1 MRASVPTK
9 PKPIARLR
17 VGFVLARH
25 FTLTAFANFIDT
37 LRLAADDGDRSRQ
50 VYCQW
55 TVMSSTRSPIVS
67 SSGIAITPES
77 DFIDPAQFHYIV
89 VVGGLL
95 HRGEPIDQATEAYLR
110 RAAEARTVL
119 IGVCTGS
126 FILTRLGVLKGR
138 KVCVSWYHRNDYVD
152 EFGGTPVAD
161 RLYVI
166 DGDRITC
173 SGGAGVVD
181 LAAALVE
188 KHVGAQAAQKSLN
201 VLLLDQ
207 QRAADSAQPIP
218 NVGPPASDPRV
229 RRAILA
235 MEQAMADPVTI
246 PTLASRLGISERQ
259 LGRLFQAELGASPAD
274 IYRAMR
280 LDFGHWLLSQTTR
293 SIGDIAVQT
302 GFADGSHFTRAYRR
316 RFGRLPGQNRPGTA
330 DLPPERLTDHRLFG
344 RSGMAD

>member
-1 MRASVPTK
+1 MRVLQTSKSKPVP
-9 PKPIARLR
+9 RLR
-17 VGFVLARH
+17 VGFILARH

-50 VYCQW
+50 VHCQW
-55 TVMSSTRSPIVS
+55 TVMSSTRSPIMS
-67 SSGIAITPES
+67 SSGIPVTPNAG
-77 DFIDPAQFHYIV
+77 FMAPQNFHYII

-95 HRGEPIDQATEAYLR
+95 RRGEPIDETTAVYLR
-110 RAAEARTVL
+110 RAADAGVAL

-138 KVCVSWYHRNDYVD
+138 KVCVSWYHRNDYIE
-152 EFGGTPVAD
+152 EFGTTPIAD

-188 KHVGAQAAQKSLN
+188 KHVGTQAAQKSLN

-207 QRAADSAQPIP
+207 QRTADTAQPMP
-218 NVGPPASDPRV
+218 NVAPQANDPRV
-229 RRAILA
+229 RRAVLA

-246 PTLASRLGISERQ
+246 PTLASCLAISERQ
-259 LGRLFQAELGASPAD
+259 LGRLFQAELGGSPAE

-280 LDFGHWLLSQTTR
+280 LDFGHWLLSHTRR
-293 SIGDIAVQT
+293 SISEIAILT
-302 GFADGSHFTRAYRR
+302 GFTDGSHFTRAYRQ
-316 RFGRLPGQNRPGTA
+316 RFGQPPGEKRSERHVSSLHGVIDERTVGNQNLA
-330 DLPPERLTDHRLFG
+330 E
-344 RSGMAD
+344 

>member
-1 MRASVPTK
+1 MRATERSTIKPVP
-9 PKPIARLR
+9 RLR
-17 VGFVLARH
+17 VGFILARH
-25 FTLTAFANFIDT
+25 FTLAAFANFIDT

-50 VYCQW
+50 VHCQW
-55 TVMSSTRSPIVS
+55 TVMSSARSAIVS
-67 SSGIAITPES
+67 SSGVTVIPDS
-77 DFIDPAQFHYIV
+77 GLIDPKEFHYIV

-95 HRGEPIDQATEAYLR
+95 HRGEPIDDATATYIR
-110 RAAEARTVL
+110 RAADAGTAL

-138 KVCVSWYHRNDYVD
+138 RVCVSWYHRNDYVE
-152 EFGGTPVAD
+152 EFGGAPIAD

-207 QRAADSAQPIP
+207 QRTADSAQPMP
-218 NVGPPASDPRV
+218 NIAPAARDPRL
-229 RRAILA
+229 RRAVLA
-235 MEQAMADPVTI
+235 MEQAMDAPLAI
-246 PTLASRLGISERQ
+246 PALANRLGISERQ
-259 LGRLFQAELGASPAD
+259 LGRLFQAELGASPAE

-280 LDFGHWLLSQTTR
+280 LDFGQWLLSHTQR
-293 SIGDIAVQT
+293 SIGEIAVRT
-302 GFADGSHFTRAYRR
+302 GFADGSHFTRAYRK
-316 RFGRLPGQNRPGTA
+316 RFGRVPGR
-330 DLPPERLTDHRLFG
+330 
-344 RSGMAD
+344 RSIEKSGYGDENVANAPLYRQAGMAE

>member
-1 MRASVPTK
+1 MAAAGRCPDSSPWPLASRTVAFTAALVHFGAMRASVPTK
-9 PKPIARLR
+9 PKPVARLR

-50 VYCQW
+50 VHCQW

-110 RAAEARTVL
+110 RAAEAGTVL

-166 DGDRITC
+166 DGNRITC
-173 SGGAGVVD
+173 SGGAGV
-181 LAAALVE
+181 
-188 KHVGAQAAQKSLN
+188 
-201 VLLLDQ
+201 
-207 QRAADSAQPIP
+207 
-218 NVGPPASDPRV
+218 PPAHPARQAGRRIPSLSD
-229 RRAILA
+229 
-235 MEQAMADPVTI
+235 EWT
-246 PTLASRLGISERQ
+246 
-259 LGRLFQAELGASPAD
+259 
-274 IYRAMR
+274 
-280 LDFGHWLLSQTTR
+280 
-293 SIGDIAVQT
+293 
-302 GFADGSHFTRAYRR
+302 
-316 RFGRLPGQNRPGTA
+316 
-330 DLPPERLTDHRLFG
+330 
-344 RSGMAD
+344 